1 MSLRHV
7 RELGQF
13 RAYPVYLVNGS
24 LFLTMLL
31 PRSLLAWLMSHRA
44 GNQVSEILTSFSLNL
59 GKQLLQW
66 ACMFMRAGGSSSA
79 LPKVSKGGGHTH
91 FSTQEWASLLI
102 KDGEFL
108 CSLHSCAFHFRVE
121 GS

>member
-31 PRSLLAWLMSHRA
+31 ARSLLAWLMSHRA
-44 GNQVSEILTSFSLNL
+44 GNQVSEIMTSFSLNL
-59 GKQLLQW
+59 GKQLLCLCETQD
-66 ACMFMRAGGSSSA
+66 
-79 LPKVSKGGGHTH
+79 SKDL
-91 FSTQEWASLLI
+91 SKASLSVFYL
-102 KDGEFL
+102 
-108 CSLHSCAFHFRVE
+108 
-121 GS
+121 